1 MSATRRIKGEMRERL
16 DDMSEAA
23 AMLERDP
30 GPVGDPWGCWIWMI
44 GIFVAALVILGTLYA
59 TGVIDYDFTQTPE
72 EREAVDLQ
80 EPGPP
85 YMEGRHYAIIGIG
98 TDESRR
104 VYTFELLGEGD
115 SGTIRVW
122 EDETGKGTYS
132 IADGTITIEM
142 ERMVPPDKH
151 EIWEPNTFTGS
162 IDEDEGEFR
171 GDWSRADW
179 MGVPGEMALTGEWE
193 TIGFEAQRL

>member
-1 MSATRRIKGEMRERL
+1 MGFFL
-16 DDMSEAA
+16 
-23 AMLERDP
+23 
-30 GPVGDPWGCWIWMI
+30 
-44 GIFVAALVILGTLYA
+44 AALAILGALYA

-72 EREAVDLQ
+72 ERAAVDVN

-98 TDESRR
+98 ADESRR

-122 EDETGKGTYS
+122 EDETAKGTYA
-132 IADGTITIEM
+132 IADGAITIEM
-142 ERMVPPDKH
+142 ERMVPPDAH

-162 IDEDEGEFR
+162 VDEDEAAFR
-171 GDWSRADW
+171 GDWSREGW
-179 MGVPGEMALTGEWE
+179 SGEPGKMKLTGEWE